1 VSQSEYPSSIWLSS
15 SPGETSPNDDTAW
28 LDEPELSSD
37 VKYIRA
43 DKADEAFQSQLLRV
57 RKLSAEREI
66 AMGRIAA
73 LETEKCMLAEA
84 IKMSHRRHKNE
95 WNLPLFKVRR
105 LLREFGYAI

>member
-28 LDEPELSSD
+28 LDEPELPSD

-43 DKADEAFQSQLLRV
+43 DKADEAFKAQLSRV
-57 RKLSAEREI
+57 KQLAAEREV

-73 LETEKCMLAEA
+73 LETEKYMLAEA
-84 IKMSHRRHKNE
+84 VRTSHRRHKNE